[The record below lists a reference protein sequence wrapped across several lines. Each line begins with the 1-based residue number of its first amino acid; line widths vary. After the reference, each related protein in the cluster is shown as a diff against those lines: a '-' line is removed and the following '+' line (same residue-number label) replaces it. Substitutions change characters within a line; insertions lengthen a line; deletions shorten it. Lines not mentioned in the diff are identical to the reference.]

1 MKKITTNNSIFT
13 GVFLEKYF
21 PLILSL
27 SPLFLLTMRS
37 WSSAFLIIGSI
48 LSFIFL
54 LLAKPNID
62 SSSEISKRLGKLV
75 IITML
80 APLCAVAFSS
90 LLRGIYAWA
99 DYDTASRFLI
109 AIAIFLFAT
118 RKCFNIAHFL
128 QYTAP
133 LSLIFTLLHQIYCQQ
148 PKLWGPDRM
157 STYFSDPLVFG
168 YTCLTFSLISLTS
181 INIFTK
187 DSKLAVVFKLLGAA
201 IGFYLSIM
209 SGSRTGWL
217 AAPIVIAIWF
227 YQKDSFKSN
236 NKRLNLWIIGLSV
249 AFIIILCTLSSTVN
263 QRLALAL
270 HEIFNYSWIGIA
282 PETSVGLRITFLR
295 IAFDMF
301 MSNPFIGYGDTSK
314 QLISLPQNIYTY
326 ASPESIHVAFTA
338 GFHNEI
344 ITNSIR
350 YGLAGLI
357 SSAMLFIVPLLVFIH
372 QLKSKNTARRAN
384 ALIGIVFTICVT
396 ISSFSTEVFDLKYT
410 ASFYAFTIALLCASA
425 LAAKSQKPKVKILKV
440 PRQKY

>member
-1 MKKITTNNSIFT
+1 MLKV
-13 GVFLEKYF
+13 VFLDKYF
-21 PLILSL
+21 PLILGFA
-27 SPLFLLTMRS
+27 PLFLLTMRS

-54 LLAKPNID
+54 FLVKPNNGD
-62 SSSEISKRLGKLV
+62 NSEISKILGKWV
-75 IITML
+75 VITML
-80 APLCAVAFSS
+80 APVCAVAFSS
-90 LLRGIYAWA
+90 ILRGTHVWA

-109 AIAIFLFAT
+109 AIAIFLFAA
-118 RKCFNIAHFL
+118 RKHFNIALFL

-133 LSLIFTLLHQIYCQQ
+133 LSLIFTLLHQIYFPQ
-148 PKLWGPDRM
+148 PKMWGPDRM
-157 STYFSDPLVFG
+157 STHFSDPLVFG
-168 YTCLTFSLISLTS
+168 YICLTFSLISLTS

-187 DSKLAVVFKLLGAA
+187 DSKLAVVFKLIGAA
-201 IGFYLSIM
+201 IGLYLSIM

-217 AAPIVIAIWF
+217 AAPIVIAIWL
-227 YQKDSFKSN
+227 YQQDSFKSK
-236 NKRLNLWIIGLSV
+236 NKRFNLWAIGLSV
-249 AFIIILCTLSSTVN
+249 VFIVILCTLSSTVN

-270 HEIFNYSWIGIA
+270 HEILNYSWIGIA

-314 QLISLPQNIYTY
+314 QLLSFPQNIYTY

-344 ITNSIR
+344 VTNSIR

-372 QLKSKNTARRAN
+372 QLKSTNKIRRAN
-384 ALIGIVFTICVT
+384 ALIGIVFTICVMV
-396 ISSFSTEVFDLKYT
+396 SSFSTEVFDLKYT
-410 ASFYAFTIALLCASA
+410 ASFYAFTIVLLCASA
-425 LAAKSQKPKVKILKV
+425 LAAKSPNIKNTP
-440 PRQKY
+440 P